1 MFKEML
7 QFMAQQTGDVLKEKR
22 SFRALWYKEWA
33 ELFLKAYEPDKKV
46 VYTSLYAFPMEIIAA
61 FDVIPFDF
69 EIAGGLIASTE
80 MGVPTMQEAENRG
93 YSLDVCSFHR
103 VGLGGFFKGYFPQPD
118 LLITTSY
125 YCDGKAKANDI
136 FATMHGKEPLLLYV
150 PAEVNKDSLSYVEKQ
165 LRQIA
170 GKIGEISGQKLDE
183 DRLKEAVRS
192 SNRARRS
199 HVQILEL
206 LKHSPCPWDGRDLIG
221 YSING
226 NLFWGSP
233 VMERLNTALIE
244 ELQMR
249 INTGKLRPERHRVYW
264 FAWLPTYPSNL
275 FEILKENQISVPLC
289 ETARVFWDE
298 IDEDK
303 PFEGLALKCLKNPF
317 IGPINRRID
326 GLDKIKHA
334 YSIDGAILFATPA
347 CRQSKAA
354 YRILKEFV
362 DSLGLPF
369 LMLDMD
375 IADPRGYSPEQNRT
389 RIEGFIELLENRNA

>member
-1 MFKEML
+1 MFKQML

-199 HVQILEL
+199 HVQLLEL
-206 LKHSPCPWDGRDLIG
+206 LKHSPCPWDGRDLIV

-249 INTGKLRPERHRVYW
+249 INTG
-264 FAWLPTYPSNL
+264 
-275 FEILKENQISVPLC
+275 
-289 ETARVFWDE
+289 
-298 IDEDK
+298 
-303 PFEGLALKCLKNPF
+303 
-317 IGPINRRID
+317 
-326 GLDKIKHA
+326 
-334 YSIDGAILFATPA
+334 
-347 CRQSKAA
+347 
-354 YRILKEFV
+354 
-362 DSLGLPF
+362 
-369 LMLDMD
+369 
-375 IADPRGYSPEQNRT
+375 
-389 RIEGFIELLENRNA
+389 